1 MSCLR
6 VASSTSMPRW
16 AVASRISL
24 LNGSSFF
31 QDGWSSDEGRTASAQ
46 SVGATQPGDLR
57 LYAAGTGLPLASTI
71 NYSANQT
78 RANNAFVP
86 LGATGQLAV
95 RLDQA
100 AGSVQV
106 ILDVNGYVE

>member
-1 MSCLR
+1 MTARS
-6 VASSTSMPRW
+6 ASINVT
-16 AVASRISL
+16 V
-24 LNGSSFF
+24 
-31 QDGWSSDEGRTASAQ
+31 TA
-46 SVGATQPGDLR
+46 ATQPGDLR

-86 LGATGQLAV
+86 LGASGLAV

-100 AGSVQV
+100 AGSVHV
-106 ILDVNGYVE
+106 ILDINGYVE